1 MSTTIKAVTAAAKKR
16 AVATAL
22 KRSATTGV
30 RINSGQR
37 RAIVES
43 ARPSAGSLRVS

>member
-1 MSTTIKAVTAAAKKR
+1 MAKTTKVTSAAKQR
-16 AVATAL
+16 AVGTAL
-22 KRSATTGV
+22 KRSAATGV

-43 ARPSAGSLRVS
+43 ARPSAASGAGS